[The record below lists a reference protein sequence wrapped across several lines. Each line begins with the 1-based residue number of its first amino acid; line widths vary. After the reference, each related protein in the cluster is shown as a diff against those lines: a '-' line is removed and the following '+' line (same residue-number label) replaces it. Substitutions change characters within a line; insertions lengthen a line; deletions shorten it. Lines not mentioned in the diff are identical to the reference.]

1 METKQ
6 LIWIVLVGGEH
17 VAASANT
24 SARLLPL
31 RALLTPS
38 PHNLRTAGPKTGT
51 VLCVE
56 LELER
61 RGTKYQFAALAE
73 GPGQRRFLG
82 IYVPRTV
89 LVSQT
94 EGQSDSRIASNE
106 KKCPKETK

>member
-1 METKQ
+1 AEESGHLFKAQ
-6 LIWIVLVGGEH
+6 YRRVW
-17 VAASANT
+17 
-24 SARLLPL
+24 
-31 RALLTPS
+31 ALLTPS
-38 PHNLRTAGPKTGT
+38 PHHLRTVGPKTGA

-56 LELER
+56 LELAR

-73 GPGQRRFLG
+73 GAGQRPFLG